1 MLPRLHTLGNVDGG
15 GTPCALAKP
24 SLQNATHARCQTH
37 PPHADHTPT
46 HLAPQGDFCINCG
59 APFIRSFVTF
69 EHLPLVEF
77 ELDRDISDEEAKRL
91 LGEDA
96 GASRRVGFP

>member
-1 MLPRLHTLGNVDGG
+1 MPL
-15 GTPCALAKP
+15 
-24 SLQNATHARCQTH
+24 
-37 PPHADHTPT
+37 
-46 HLAPQGDFCINCG
+46 QGDFCINCG

-77 ELDRDISDEEAKRL
+77 ELDVDISDEEAMKL

-96 GASRRVGFP
+96 GVDAR